1 MNLTIMKSL
10 FVENS
15 IFIIGIFI
23 AILIRGFFI
32 LNGTDTADITKLREM
47 GEAILKGD
55 NPYLS
60 IPYNVYPPLA
70 LYLEAATKIMSNF
83 FNIPFHI
90 LTKIWPNLADIAIAV
105 LIYKFLRKF
114 EVKSTSAHLWS
125 LIFILNPISIIISSV
140 HGQIDSITSLF
151 VLFSIYLLIFYFS
164 KFYLLAAICL
174 GLAIAIKPNPIM
186 LIPLFLFVKT
196 SFLKNFNL
204 NEKFIFSGISLAP
217 VLVLLAFFKEGDNAK
232 ILESLV
238 GYSGVYDFGYAA
250 IIRGIL
256 YQDNANIWIPTSD
269 YLLNISK
276 IIFLLGSAFVILIFA
291 NSKNLIKACLSM
303 YLLFLTVYFGIS
315 AQYLSWVLPLAVV
328 AREKMIIIFSATG
341 LFALL
346 GFYMFFG
353 PEILLGKFSNI
364 NEYQSKYMSI
374 YFFGNLLFWFSTSWW
389 LVKIIKDCIYF
400 KKKQSINYIKSL
412 LLISF
417 HR

>member
-1 MNLTIMKSL
+1 MNL
-10 FVENS
+10 
-15 IFIIGIFI
+15 FILLLGIFLSI
-23 AILIRGFFI
+23 IIRSFFI
-32 LNGTDTADITKLREM
+32 LNGADVSDITKLREM
-47 GEAILKGD
+47 GEAVLKGV

-60 IPYNVYPPLA
+60 LPYNIYPPLA
-70 LYLEAATKIMSNF
+70 LYIEAATIILSNF
-83 FNIPFHI
+83 LNIPFHI
-90 LTKIWPNLADIAIAV
+90 LTKIWPNLADIAMTV
-105 LIYKFLRKF
+105 LIYKFLIKLKI
-114 EVKSTSAHLWS
+114 KSASATFWS
-125 LIFILNPISIIISSV
+125 LIFILNPISIIISSA

-164 KFYLLAAICL
+164 KFYLLAALCL

-186 LIPLFLFVKT
+186 LIPLFLFVRT

-204 NEKFIFSGISLAP
+204 KERLIFSGISLAP
-217 VLVLLAFFKEGDNAK
+217 VLVLLAFFKERDNAK

-256 YQDNANIWIPTSD
+256 YQDNASIWIPTSD

-276 IIFLLGSAFVILIFA
+276 IIFLLGVVFVILIFK
-291 NSKNLIKACLSM
+291 NTKNLIKACLSM

-341 LFALL
+341 LLALF

-353 PEILLGKFSNI
+353 PEILLGKFSSI
-364 NEYQSKYMSI
+364 NGYQSKYMSI

-389 LVKIIKDCIYF
+389 LVKIIKDYIRLEKASDKLH
-400 KKKQSINYIKSL
+400 KKLASN
-412 LLISF
+412 
-417 HR
+417 